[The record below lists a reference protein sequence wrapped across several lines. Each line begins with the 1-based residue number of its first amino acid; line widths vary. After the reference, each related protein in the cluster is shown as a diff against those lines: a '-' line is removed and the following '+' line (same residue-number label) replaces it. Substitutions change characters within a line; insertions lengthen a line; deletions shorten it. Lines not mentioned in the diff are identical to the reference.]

1 MWGSLTLK
9 AIPKPP
15 TPEKQDK
22 NASSSSSTGLTA
34 LTTPNQIELDISKSV
49 HHVGR
54 LPNPSKPFTHSTQ
67 HVIPVTFLSATHF
80 SIGIGPNSNN
90 GTNNNGFRYW
100 ICDHSSNGTYIYR
113 PNIRSSSNSNKHT
126 NNITNMDVDN
136 NAADNDDNDT
146 SSIKIEELSVQD
158 IVKLKKSVETPLLD
172 GDLVIF
178 VYSNAITLCYQFGA
192 HTLMETAMDPLF
204 VQSLIQSSTFTQ
216 ALTTQQTHASA
227 STSTSTL
234 STASSTDGTILKQQ
248 LASTQSELRACEQ
261 RYTELTSK
269 HTQLTRTHTQQQQE
283 LTDAH
288 TQISTLTAEK
298 QSVESNLVDA
308 IEKNAT
314 IQTQLTQLEQIHKHT
329 LATKNLELSDLQS
342 TIDTLTTELSYRS
355 QQLTNRDELIAS
367 YNQQME
373 EQRVNVQSLQSQCAS
388 VSTQL
393 AQMGAQY
400 EKVMTVSSALQS
412 SLSEAIQENDALK
425 VRRLRVILPVY
436 INVFVCGMCV
446 DVFLCVYTCGYAQF
460 RRVFIGKSD

>member
-34 LTTPNQIELDISKSV
+34 LTTPNHIELDISKSV

-90 GTNNNGFRYW
+90 GANNNGFRYW

-113 PNIRSSSNSNKHT
+113 PNIRSAVNSKKYTISNDD
-126 NNITNMDVDN
+126 MDVDN
-136 NAADNDDNDT
+136 NAAGNDDNDT
-146 SSIKIEELSVQD
+146 SIKIEELSVQD

-192 HTLMETAMDPLF
+192 HTLMETTMDPLL
-204 VQSLIQSSTFTQ
+204 VQSLIQSSAFTQ

-227 STSTSTL
+227 SASTSTL
-234 STASSTDGTILKQQ
+234 SSASSTDGTILKQQ
-248 LASTQSELRACEQ
+248 LASAQSELRACEQ

-288 TQISTLTAEK
+288 TLISTVTAEK
-298 QSVESNLVDA
+298 QSIESNLVDA
-308 IEKNAT
+308 IEKNAA
-314 IQTQLTQLEQIHKHT
+314 IQTQLTQIEQIHKHT

-373 EQRVNVQSLQSQCAS
+373 EQRVSVQSLQSQCAS
-388 VSTQL
+388 VSAQL
-393 AQMGAQY
+393 AQMGTQY

-425 VRRLRVILPVY
+425 VRRLRVILPVH
-436 INVFVCGMCV
+436 IHVFVCGMCV
-446 DVFLCVYTCGYAQF
+446 DVLLCVYTCGYAQLLL
-460 RRVFIGKSD
+460 RVFIG